1 VFESFHLP
9 PLSERTI
16 ATVLECQSSAT
27 PDKQAICDPG
37 RSVTY
42 GALFELAMKSAGAYA
57 ALGITR
63 GEPVLLML
71 DNHCDAIIAWFGL
84 SMLGAVEVPVNTAY
98 IGAIL
103 EHVVDN
109 SGAKTLVIEKRYLA
123 RIDALP
129 GGRDRFTRLI
139 VRTEEGDDDE
149 GLVTWRETEGAGP
162 ALLHRNGPFDIAA
175 IIYTSGTTG
184 PSKGVITPEGHAYG
198 YSTPAALGAP
208 TVADVSFVALP
219 LFHVGGHLCGVYS
232 ALMAGATAFIPPR
245 FVTSTFWDEVNAVQA
260 TFATLVGAMVN
271 FLMAQPPSPD
281 DALTT
286 LRSVALAPI
295 SGVTRK
301 FLERFGLEGCCSGY
315 GSTEASSPLC
325 VPLGSSP
332 DPFSLGWVRPD
343 YEAAVMDEND
353 LPVEVG
359 AIGELVL
366 RPREPWTMMAGYQ
379 GDPAKTV
386 SAWKNL
392 WYHTG
397 DGVRQQ
403 PDDGQYI
410 LIDRLS
416 DSIRRRGEN
425 ISSYSVE
432 TIVSQHEDVI
442 DCAAVGV
449 PDELSG
455 QEVLVV
461 VVQRPGAILI
471 ETDLIEFLIDRL
483 PHFMVPR
490 YVRITDNDFERSPSG
505 KIRKDLLR
513 KGGVTTETW
522 DRVEAGLD
530 VRRV

>member
-1 VFESFHLP
+1 LP
-9 PLSERTI
+9 PLGERTV
-16 ATVLECQSSAT
+16 ATVLESQSSAM
-27 PDKQAICDPG
+27 PDQRAIFDPG
-37 RSVTY
+37 RSITY

-57 ALGITR
+57 ALGVSR

-71 DNHCDAIIAWFGL
+71 DNHCDAIIAWLGL
-84 SMLGAVEVPVNTAY
+84 SLLGAVEVPVNTAY
-98 IGAIL
+98 KGIML
-103 EHVVDN
+103 EHVLDN

-123 RIDALP
+123 RVDALP
-129 GGRDRFTRLI
+129 GGRDRFSRVI
-139 VRTEEGDDDE
+139 VRTEQGDDDE
-149 GLVTWRETEGAGP
+149 GLVTWREIEGAGP
-162 ALLHRNGPFDIAA
+162 TLLQRNGPFDTAA

-184 PSKGVITPEGHAYG
+184 PSKGVITPEAHAYG
-198 YSTPAALGAP
+198 YATPAALGAP
-208 TVADVSFVALP
+208 IVGDVSFVALP

-245 FVTSTFWDEVNAVQA
+245 FVTSTFWDEVNSVQA

-271 FLMAQPPSPD
+271 FLMAQPPSAE
-281 DALTT
+281 DASAS
-286 LRSVALAPI
+286 LRTVALAPI
-295 SGVTRK
+295 SGVTRS

-332 DPFSLGWVRPD
+332 VPFSLGWARPD
-343 YEAAVMDEND
+343 YEAAVVDEND
-353 LPVEVG
+353 LPVAIG
-359 AIGELVL
+359 AVGELVL

-379 GDPAKTV
+379 GDPVKTA

-403 PDDGQYI
+403 PEDGQFI
-410 LIDRLS
+410 LVDRLS

-432 TIVSQHEDVI
+432 TIVSQHQDVV

-449 PDELSG
+449 TDELSG

-461 VVQRPGAILI
+461 VVQRPGGILA
-471 ETDLIEFLIDRL
+471 ESDLIEFLIDRL

-490 YVRITDNDFERSPSG
+490 YIRITGEDFERSPSG

-513 KGGVTTETW
+513 KSGVTSDTW
-522 DRVEAGLD
+522 DRVEAGLE